1 MNVLGII
8 PARGGSKGIPRKNIK
23 ILNGKPLMS
32 YTVQSALESQLLSR
46 VILSTD
52 DPEIMAVGSDLGI
65 EVPFERPSELAAD
78 NSPTLAVLL
87 HAIEYFASR
96 EVFFDAVCI
105 LQLTSPFRR
114 KGIIDE
120 AIQLMMDQDSDS
132 VISVLPVPHEFN
144 PHWVF
149 EPNNQGYLKIATG
162 EEKIIP
168 RRQELPASY
177 YRDGGLYLTKTQVL
191 TSQRSLYGSKVG
203 YVLGDESTHV
213 NLDTMADWAQ
223 AEDMA
228 SKLFPST

>member
-1 MNVLGII
+1 
-8 PARGGSKGIPRKNIK
+8 
-23 ILNGKPLMS
+23 MS
-32 YTVQSALESQLLSR
+32 YTVQSALESQLLTR

-52 DPEIMAVGSDLGI
+52 DPEIMAVGRDLGI

-87 HAIEYFASR
+87 HAIDYFSSR

-149 EPNNQGYLKIATG
+149 EPNDQGYLRIATG
-162 EEKIIP
+162 EEMIIP

-191 TSQRSLYGSKVG
+191 TGQRSLYGSRVG

-213 NLDTMADWAQ
+213 NLDTMADWAV

-228 SKLFPST
+228 SKLFPLA